1 MTVRL
6 ARPPP
11 GLPKDML
18 KLFPLFIGAALA
30 LATLS
35 PAKAETLQVGPE
47 RALKLP
53 SAAAAT
59 AHDGDVIEIDAGDYP
74 GDVATWRQNDLTVR
88 GVGGRPRII
97 GTGRFVED
105 RGLWAALG
113 NNFHVENVE
122 FTHSRVPGGNG
133 AGILASGRDLTVS
146 DCVFRDNE
154 DGILATVARGD
165 IVIERSEF
173 DHNGTPN
180 GQTHGIYI
188 GRARSLTVRGS
199 YFHDTTTGHHVKSRA
214 LTNFILDS
222 RFIDGKRGSAS
233 YAIEFPNAGRAI
245 VLGNV
250 IEKGRRA
257 QNLSMIAYGL
267 EGELNPS
274 QTLLIAYNTLV
285 SENFAATFLYSVAP
299 TPLYAIDNIF
309 VGPGE
314 VLRGAGKLVN
324 NLYAVKSARR
334 PAIFD
339 ASGNS
344 GNRVV
349 TDIGFADAAEHDY
362 RLSATSP
369 AIGMAIAPPT
379 AQGLIPK
386 NEPETPIGSHP
397 RASSKDVGAYESE
410 MP

>member
-1 MTVRL
+1 LSREETLNRL
-6 ARPPP
+6 YA
-11 GLPKDML
+11 
-18 KLFPLFIGAALA
+18 FSGAVLVLA
-30 LATLS
+30 ATLS
-35 PAKAETLQVGPE
+35 LAQAETLQVGPE
-47 RALKLP
+47 RVLKLP
-53 SAAAAT
+53 SAAAAA
-59 AHDGDVIEIDAGDYP
+59 AHDGDVVEIDAGDYP
-74 GDVATWRQNDLTVR
+74 GDVAVWRQNDLTVR
-88 GVGGRPRII
+88 GVGGRPRIL

-113 NNFHVENVE
+113 NNFHVENIE
-122 FTHSRVPGGNG
+122 FADSRVPGGNG

-146 DCVFRDNE
+146 DCIFRDNE

-173 DHNGTPN
+173 AHNGTPN

-199 YFHDTTTGHHVKSRA
+199 YFHDTTTGHHLKSRA
-214 LTNFILDS
+214 LTNFILDN
-222 RFIDGKRGSAS
+222 RFIDGERGSAS
-233 YAIEFPNAGRAI
+233 YAIEFPNGGRAI
-245 VLGNV
+245 ILGNV

-285 SENFAATFLYSVAP
+285 SENFAATFLYSVSA

-314 VLRGAGKLVN
+314 ILRGPGKLVN
-324 NLYAVKSARR
+324 NLYAAKSGRR
-334 PAIFD
+334 PAVLD
-339 ASGNS
+339 APGNS

-349 TDIGFADAAEHDY
+349 TDAGFADAAARDY
-362 RLSATSP
+362 HLATGSP
-369 AIGMAIAPPT
+369 AIGMAVVPPT

-386 NEPETPIGSHP
+386 AEPETPIGSHP
-397 RASSKDVGAYESE
+397 RESTKDIGAYESSPAE
-410 MP
+410 K